1 MVSVG
6 VGVVGGGGY
15 GAFGEGEREGSMGGT
30 VARRYIY
37 TTRKQNPL
45 LLLLLNDE
53 LDDAANAGCG
63 RNKKR
68 RRKSGAGGRSRRRTN
83 KFGHQQPDADAHPP
97 TTPTMPQPLRERNPA
112 YIHTLTT
119 EFASTL
125 DQIPQDMAR
134 QFADLRELDA
144 VLSSSLQQI
153 TQRINDLTE
162 RIEAT
167 VQPGVQHNPTQLFR
181 TLTEIADE
189 TGRIKLGGEDKI
201 RVASLAADNVSPTGL
216 G

>member
-1 MVSVG
+1 
-6 VGVVGGGGY
+6 
-15 GAFGEGEREGSMGGT
+15 
-30 VARRYIY
+30 
-37 TTRKQNPL
+37 
-45 LLLLLNDE
+45 
-53 LDDAANAGCG
+53 
-63 RNKKR
+63 
-68 RRKSGAGGRSRRRTN
+68 
-83 KFGHQQPDADAHPP
+83 
-97 TTPTMPQPLRERNPA
+97 MPQRERNPA

-167 VQPGVQHNPTQLFR
+167 IQPGVQHNPTQLFR
-181 TLTEIADE
+181 ALTEIADE

-201 RVASLAADNVSPTGL
+201 RVASLAADNVSL
-216 G
+216 SVFRV

>member
-1 MVSVG
+1 
-6 VGVVGGGGY
+6 
-15 GAFGEGEREGSMGGT
+15 
-30 VARRYIY
+30 
-37 TTRKQNPL
+37 
-45 LLLLLNDE
+45 
-53 LDDAANAGCG
+53 
-63 RNKKR
+63 
-68 RRKSGAGGRSRRRTN
+68 
-83 KFGHQQPDADAHPP
+83 
-97 TTPTMPQPLRERNPA
+97 MPQRERNPA

-167 VQPGVQHNPTQLFR
+167 VQPGIQHNPTQLFR
-181 TLTEIADE
+181 ALTEIADE

-201 RVASLAADNVSPTGL
+201 RVASLAADNVSPSFLSDMTRSGHP